1 MGLLL
6 LDRIVA
12 DCSSLCRQF
21 TGSLLLQESPGA
33 SRKHYAS
40 V

>member
-21 TGSLLLQESPGA
+21 AGTLLLQKGPGS